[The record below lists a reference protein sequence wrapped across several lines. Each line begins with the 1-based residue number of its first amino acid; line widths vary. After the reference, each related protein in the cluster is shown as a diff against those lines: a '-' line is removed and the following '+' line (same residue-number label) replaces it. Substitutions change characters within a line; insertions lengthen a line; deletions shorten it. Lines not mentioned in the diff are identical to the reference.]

1 VLFIFQFRICLTYP
15 DLRIRDSSFLKV
27 AHRTRW
33 RAVGGG
39 HGDGPG
45 YSKQGGIQRVKL
57 QNKKAVQ
64 DDFSCCKATNRC
76 CRDLIFR
83 NLCSSSTLVFTYSNA
98 SNSHIPQYQGP
109 IL

>member
-39 HGDGPG
+39 TWRRP
-45 YSKQGGIQRVKL
+45 RVF
-57 QNKKAVQ
+57 KARWHPK
-64 DDFSCCKATNRC
+64 SETAK
-76 CRDLIFR
+76 
-83 NLCSSSTLVFTYSNA
+83 
-98 SNSHIPQYQGP
+98 
-109 IL
+109 